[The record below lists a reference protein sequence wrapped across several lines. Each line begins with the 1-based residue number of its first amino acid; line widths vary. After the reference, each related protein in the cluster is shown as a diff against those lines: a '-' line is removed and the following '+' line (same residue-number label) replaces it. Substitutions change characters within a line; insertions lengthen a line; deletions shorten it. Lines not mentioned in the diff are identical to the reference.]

1 MLYQLSYGINN
12 AFFKAERKDNFASHF
27 CKSIIKSVSFCWN
40 VIFHLSKSM
49 SKNYFLLY
57 IFCLSV
63 FFSCNSQQKKSKP
76 RIGLLMET
84 LKEERWQHDRDF
96 FVAKAEAIG
105 CEVLV
110 QACNGNDELQL
121 AQAENMI
128 TQGVDVLVV
137 VPHNGKIASTIV
149 DNAHKHG
156 VRVIAYDRMIRDCD
170 LDLYVSFDNERI
182 GEMQA
187 EYLVKK
193 APRGNYILIGGSP
206 TDNNALLYHEGQM
219 KILQPYIDSGF
230 IKIIANQWAA
240 DWQPMEAMKHVEN
253 ALTKEKNI
261 NAIVASNDGTASG
274 AIQALHEQQLDGKVL
289 VSGQDAEL
297 SACKRVIA
305 GKQSMTVYKPLQ
317 LMAEA
322 AAVAALQVIRNEL
335 VSGAV
340 KIVSNGKKDIP
351 SILIDPIVVDKTNMM
366 ETVIKDGY
374 HSEKEIYN
382 K

>member
-1 MLYQLSYGINN
+1 MKKNN
-12 AFFKAERKDNFASHF
+12 LVH
-27 CKSIIKSVSFCWN
+27 
-40 VIFHLSKSM
+40 
-49 SKNYFLLY
+49 FLL
-57 IFCLSV
+57 CLA
-63 FFSCNSQQKKSKP
+63 FLFSCNTQQKKLKP
-76 RIGLLMET
+76 RIGFLLET

-96 FVAKAEAIG
+96 FVAKAQSLG

-110 QACNGNDELQL
+110 QACNGNDELQI

-128 TQGVDVLVV
+128 ASGVDVLMV

-149 DNAHKHG
+149 INAHKHG
-156 VRVIAYDRMIRDCD
+156 IRVIAYDRIIRDCD

-187 EYLVKK
+187 TYLVNK
-193 APRGNYILIGGSP
+193 APRGNYIVIGGSP
-206 TDNNALLYHEGQM
+206 SDNNALLYHKGQM

-230 IKIIANQWAA
+230 IKIIADQWAT

-253 ALTKEKNI
+253 ALLKEKNI
-261 NAIVASNDGTASG
+261 AAVVASNDGTASG
-274 AIQALHEQQLDGKVL
+274 AIQALQEQKMIGKVL

-297 SACKRVIA
+297 SACKRVVA
-305 GKQSMTVYKPLQ
+305 GTQSMTVYKPLK

-322 AAVAALQVIRNEL
+322 AAVAALQVINNEV
-335 VSGAV
+335 VSAAV

-366 ETVIKDGY
+366 ETVVKDGY
-374 HSEKEIYN
+374 HSEKKIYS

>member
-1 MLYQLSYGINN
+1 
-12 AFFKAERKDNFASHF
+12 
-27 CKSIIKSVSFCWN
+27 
-40 VIFHLSKSM
+40 
-49 SKNYFLLY
+49 
-57 IFCLSV
+57 
-63 FFSCNSQQKKSKP
+63 
-76 RIGLLMET
+76 MET

-96 FVAKAEAIG
+96 FVAKAESLG

-110 QACNGNDELQL
+110 QACNGNDEVQI

-261 NAIVASNDGTASG
+261 TAIVASNDGTASG
-274 AIQALHEQQLDGKVL
+274 AIQALHEQQLEGKVL

-297 SACKRVIA
+297 SACQRVIA
-305 GKQSMTVYKPLQ
+305 GTQSMTVYKQLQ

-322 AAVAALQVIRNEL
+322 AAVAALQVLRNEV

-366 ETVIKDGY
+366 ETVVKDGY

>member
-1 MLYQLSYGINN
+1 
-12 AFFKAERKDNFASHF
+12 
-27 CKSIIKSVSFCWN
+27 
-40 VIFHLSKSM
+40 
-49 SKNYFLLY
+49 
-57 IFCLSV
+57 
-63 FFSCNSQQKKSKP
+63 
-76 RIGLLMET
+76 MET
-84 LKEERWQHDRDF
+84 LKEERWQHDRDY
-96 FVAKAEAIG
+96 FVAKAEALG

-110 QACNGNDELQL
+110 QACNGNDEVQI

-156 VRVIAYDRMIRDCD
+156 VRVIAYDRMIRDCN

-187 EYLVKK
+187 EYLVNK

-206 TDNNALLYHEGQM
+206 TDNNALLYHQGQM

-230 IKIIANQWAA
+230 IKIIADQWAA

-253 ALTKEKNI
+253 ALIKEKNI
-261 NAIVASNDGTASG
+261 TAVVASNDGTASG
-274 AIQALHEQQLDGKVL
+274 AIQALHEQKLDGKVL

-297 SACKRVIA
+297 SACQRVIS
-305 GKQSMTVYKPLQ
+305 GTQSMTVYKPLK

-322 AAVAALQVIRNEL
+322 AAIAALQVIRSEVVN
-335 VSGAV
+335 GAV

-351 SILIDPIVVDKTNMM
+351 SILIDPIVVDQTNMM
-366 ETVIKDGY
+366 ETVVKDGF

>member
-1 MLYQLSYGINN
+1 MKKIP
-12 AFFKAERKDNFASHF
+12 
-27 CKSIIKSVSFCWN
+27 
-40 VIFHLSKSM
+40 
-49 SKNYFLLY
+49 FLL
-57 IFCLSV
+57 FVLS
-63 FFSCNSQQKKSKP
+63 FSLLFSCNSQQKKTKP

-96 FVAKAEAIG
+96 FVRKAEMLG

-110 QACNGNDELQL
+110 QACNGNDEVQI

-128 TQGVDVLVV
+128 TQGVDILVV

-156 VRVIAYDRMIRDCD
+156 VRVIAYDRMIRDCN

-206 TDNNALLYHEGQM
+206 TDNNALLYHKGQM

-230 IKIIANQWAA
+230 IKIIADQWAA

-261 NAIVASNDGTASG
+261 TAIVASNDGTASG
-274 AIQALHEQQLDGKVL
+274 AIQALQEQKLDGKVL

-297 SACKRVIA
+297 SACQRVIE
-305 GKQSMTVYKPLQ
+305 GTQSMTVYKPLQ

-322 AAVAALQVIRNEL
+322 AAIAALQIIRNEV
-335 VSGAV
+335 VSSAL

-366 ETVIKDGY
+366 ETVVKDGY
-374 HSEKEIYN
+374 HSEKEIYI